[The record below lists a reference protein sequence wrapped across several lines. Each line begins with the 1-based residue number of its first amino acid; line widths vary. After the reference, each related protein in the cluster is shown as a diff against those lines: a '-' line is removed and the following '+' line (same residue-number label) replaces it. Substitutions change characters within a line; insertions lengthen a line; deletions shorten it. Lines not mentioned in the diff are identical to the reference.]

1 MDTMSRNERSNQ
13 LIRLR
18 DVTRSFR
25 VGDAEFRALDA
36 VSLELPPASF
46 VAVVGRSGSGKSTL
60 VNMVAGLDR
69 PTAGSVTVG
78 GVAIERLSE
87 DELSLWRGG
96 HVGVVFQFFQLL
108 PTLTIAENVALP
120 MDFCGTLGPRAAREK
135 SLQLLKAVGIAEQA
149 DKLPSALSGGQQ
161 QRAAIARA
169 LANDPEL
176 IVADE
181 PTGNLDSRS
190 AGQVLDLLAGLT
202 KQGKTVL
209 MVTHDARL
217 QERADLVVTLGDGRI
232 EAVTVGGGAHA

>member
-1 MDTMSRNERSNQ
+1 MSRNERSNQ
-13 LIRLR
+13 SIRLR

-25 VGDAEFRALDA
+25 VGGSEFRALDN

-60 VNMVAGLDR
+60 VNMIAGLDR
-69 PTAGSVTVG
+69 PTSGAVTVG
-78 GVAIERLSE
+78 GVAIEQLNE
-87 DELSLWRGG
+87 DELSLWRGK

-120 MDFCGTLGPRAAREK
+120 MDFCGTLAPRAARAK
-135 SLQLLKAVGIAEQA
+135 ALQLLAAVGVADQA
-149 DKLPSALSGGQQ
+149 DKLPFALSGGQQ

-169 LANDPEL
+169 LANDPGL

-181 PTGNLDSRS
+181 PTGNLDSS
-190 AGQVLDLLAGLT
+190 NAGQVLDLLAGLT

-209 MVTHDARL
+209 MVTHDGRL
-217 QERADLVVTLGDGRI
+217 QQRADVVVSLSDGRV
-232 EAVTVGGGAHA
+232 ENVVVGETAHA

>member
-1 MDTMSRNERSNQ
+1 MSRNERSNQ

-25 VGDAEFRALDA
+25 VGDAEFRALDN

-69 PTAGSVTVG
+69 PTAGTVTVG
-78 GVAIERLSE
+78 GVPIEQLSE
-87 DELSLWRGG
+87 DELSLWRGK

-120 MDFCGTLGPRAAREK
+120 MDFCGTLGPRAARAKALE
-135 SLQLLKAVGIAEQA
+135 LLAAVGIAEQA
-149 DKLPSALSGGQQ
+149 DKLPAALSGGQQ

-209 MVTHDARL
+209 MVTHDGRL
-217 QERADLVVTLGDGRI
+217 QQRANLVVTLSDGRV
-232 EAVTVGGGAHA
+232 EGVAVGGGVHA